1 LGFWVFGL
9 GFGIKN
15 SRVLGFGIKNFA
27 LGYNTQPNTQT
38 QNPIFSGVRILVSTR
53 RVVIPGLVARRALIA
68 IAIAIAHGKVAD
80 RLAGLQRLLSI
91 VALTRAHLA
100 VRPHHNPAAV
110 ETVVAHLVR
119 GHDVLT
125 LASALQLL
133 LLLEVELGIRGG

>member
-1 LGFWVFGL
+1 MLTAANQRRRLIGPLNKRLVYL
-9 GFGIKN
+9 
-15 SRVLGFGIKNFA
+15 RQHPPP
-27 LGYNTQPNTQT
+27 T
-38 QNPIFSGVRILVSTR
+38 PIHVSILVSTR